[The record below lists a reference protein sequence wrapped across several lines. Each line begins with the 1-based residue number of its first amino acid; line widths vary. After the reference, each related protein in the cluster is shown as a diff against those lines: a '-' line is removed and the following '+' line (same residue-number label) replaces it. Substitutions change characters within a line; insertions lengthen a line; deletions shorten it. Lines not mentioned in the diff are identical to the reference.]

1 MILALKD
8 FGRKSG
14 MEVNATKSEGFTA
27 SSTNHVHKGSVEIS
41 DIKFTWDVGNYSHV
55 PLYSGRVMT
64 HEEASSANISMRV
77 RRGFLGGRLH
87 LLAVRLE
94 PLLLIIQLLT
104 FLLLSWKLVGS
115 F

>member
-41 DIKFTWDVGNYSHV
+41 DIKFTWDVGSYLHV

-77 RRGFLGGRLH
+77 RKGFLGGRL
-87 LLAVRLE
+87 E
-94 PLLLIIQLLT
+94 PLLLVIQLLT
-104 FLLLSWKLVGS
+104 FLLLSCKLVGS